1 MVTNSLLNQA
11 YDAVVSINDTII
23 GSMDSKSEY
32 SMPILLTTDG
42 ASLLIEIY
50 GVQIWNDDE
59 DDREFS
65 EEKNEYEPLEPFLRK
80 KINEELELIKK
91 IKV

>member
-1 MVTNSLLNQA
+1 MVTNNLLMQA
-11 YDAVVSINDTII
+11 YDAVVNINDTIV
-23 GSMDSKSEY
+23 GCMDSESKY
-32 SMPILLTTDG
+32 SMPVLLTTDG
-42 ASLLIEIY
+42 TSLLIEIC
-50 GVQIWNDDE
+50 GTQIWNDDE

-91 IKV
+91 IKL